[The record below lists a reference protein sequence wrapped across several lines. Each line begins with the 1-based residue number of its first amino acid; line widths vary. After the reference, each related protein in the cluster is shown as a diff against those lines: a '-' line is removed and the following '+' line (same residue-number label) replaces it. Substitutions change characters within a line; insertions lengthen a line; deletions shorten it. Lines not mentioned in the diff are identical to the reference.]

1 MSLFNLGKLRIGAKL
16 GISAGVGVVLVVGM
30 IAIGQLQ
37 NASRD
42 AAAVDI
48 KSSFEMRAAI
58 ATFELTTRRLLI
70 ANRDLRFAANGKES
84 DDVIGRIK
92 AMTTEGQT
100 QLGRLAALGTHPD
113 IKGEVARIGE
123 LYKTYTTALAEI
135 GT

>member
-1 MSLFNLGKLRIGAKL
+1 MSIFNLGKLRIGAKL

-48 KSSFEMRAAI
+48 KSSFEMRGAI

-70 ANRDLRFAANGKES
+70 ANRDLRFAANGKEAEEAT
-84 DDVIGRIK
+84 GRIR
-92 AMTTEGQT
+92 AMTAEGQA
-100 QLGRLAALGTHPD
+100 QFARVAELGTH
-113 IKGEVARIGE
+113 
-123 LYKTYTTALAEI
+123 AEI
-135 GT
+135 K